1 VTDKLQGDYSRGTG
15 QQKKILNAKKQRRKA
30 EKILLQRGRDAEQ
43 QSEDSTQRHR
53 EDTEVHRALNYLLH
67 VVAQSKASLWDS
79 GTPVGISQFRTGLS
93 ISLLVLL
100 LTFQSVVD
108 ATAQEQS
115 PITDETIADLTPV
128 RQIDF
133 AGLIDPAGNP
143 LEVVNGWFAL
153 RPDGSLIALK
163 SDDNQVVVVDAEGNV
178 QQVYAAPLDR
188 APGDLPATFIDAAF
202 SPDGRWLVSAHTLGN
217 DLYVVALSLDG
228 VFEPVEQV
236 FPQAGYPTRV
246 WISASNEIW
255 LEMVPDMSRV
265 DPRPYLLAAWA
276 LEPCDSAS
284 CSDLPMEYPSGPD
297 QDADS
302 FVRVGRIRQDAA
314 ITVTQDFVAKRWDLV
329 QGEVMAT
336 GQLNA
341 LPGMG
346 ALTPNQRY
354 FAWRDNESQE
364 LRLLDFDTG
373 ADRLIAPLG
382 GAYIPFLLLD
392 PTADVIIGV
401 HVAGA
406 DRVTAWL
413 VQDGERLDLG
423 RYRVCKR
430 PPDLAALN
438 LQGTQLVI
446 GCDLGLEIWRVE

>member
-1 VTDKLQGDYSRGTG
+1 MMRLGWLVLV
-15 QQKKILNAKKQRRKA
+15 L
-30 EKILLQRGRDAEQ
+30 
-43 QSEDSTQRHR
+43 
-53 EDTEVHRALNYLLH
+53 
-67 VVAQSKASLWDS
+67 
-79 GTPVGISQFRTGLS
+79 TGLNVVGVQAQGS
-93 ISLLVLL
+93 STSVKPISS
-100 LTFQSVVD
+100 T
-108 ATAQEQS
+108 
-115 PITDETIADLTPV
+115 TIMDLAPV
-128 RQIDF
+128 HQIDF
-133 AGLIDPAGNP
+133 AGLADLQGHS
-143 LEVVNGWFAL
+143 LDVVNGWFAL
-153 RPDGSLIALK
+153 SPDGSLIALK

-188 APGDLPATFIDAAF
+188 AQDDLPATFIDAAF
-202 SPDGRWLVSAHTLGN
+202 SPDGRWLASAHTLGS
-217 DLYVVALSLDG
+217 DLYVVVLSLDG
-228 VFEPVEQV
+228 AFEPVEQV

-246 WISASNEIW
+246 WISTSNEIW
-255 LEMVPDMSRV
+255 LEMVPDMSRD

-276 LEPCDSAS
+276 LEPCDSAP

-329 QGEVMAT
+329 AGEVVAT

-346 ALTPNQRY
+346 ALTPNLRF
-354 FAWRDNESQE
+354 FAWRDNESME
-364 LRLLDFDTG
+364 LRLLDFDIG
-373 ADRLIAPLG
+373 MDRLITPLN

-392 PTADVIIGV
+392 PAADVIIGV
-401 HVAGA
+401 HVAGD

-423 RYRVCKR
+423 MYRACNR

-446 GCDLGLEIWRVE
+446 GCDLGLEIWRAE